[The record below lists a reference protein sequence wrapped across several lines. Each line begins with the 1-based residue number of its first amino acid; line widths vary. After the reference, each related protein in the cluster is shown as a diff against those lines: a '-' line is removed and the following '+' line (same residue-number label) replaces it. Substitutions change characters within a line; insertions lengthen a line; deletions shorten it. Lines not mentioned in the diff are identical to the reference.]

1 MPLITEIVLNN
12 LKNLYSLSGKDFFK
26 ENNSIL
32 GSHGCFLIL
41 HEIIGLENLPD
52 SGPALLIYYH
62 GAMPIDFYYVY
73 SKTLLYKNRKM
84 KIIADKFL
92 FKIPGLGSLLEAFE
106 VTPGTKDQC
115 VSLLNKGHILSI
127 SPGGVREALF
137 SDHNYEVIW
146 GTRAGFAQVALEA
159 KCVRIHLNLFCFGFF
174 DL

>member
-1 MPLITEIVLNN
+1 MDYNN
-12 LKNLYSLSGKDFFK
+12 TDVWKASFK
-26 ENNSIL
+26 FLCIIWETIGDIWHGHELLGFENIPND
-32 GSHGCFLIL
+32 GH
-41 HEIIGLENLPD
+41 
-52 SGPALLIYYH
+52 ALLIYYH
-62 GAMPIDFYYVY
+62 AAMPIDFYYVY